1 MIAWLVPWLEDLWQP
16 FHALQYITVR
26 AALASATGFISALC
40 LGGPLI
46 RRLQSVG
53 IREHAELS
61 YSAEVAEAYQKA
73 GKSGTPTMG
82 GVFWVASVLLG
93 TLLFARPDE
102 LLVLLG
108 AVLLVG
114 MGAIGFLDDRIKLSK
129 EGGRDGLSRMAKLI
143 ASLLLAGYVA
153 AMLWMLAEKTGRPE
167 VAQIHFPLLKDFFAS
182 PAELGLWGMGI
193 FIVFEA
199 FVILACSHA
208 ANVTDGLDGLAA
220 GSAIPAFAAL
230 TVAVYAVGHVE
241 LAAYLHLPFL
251 PGAGEV
257 AVMGGAVL
265 GATLGFLW
273 FNTHPAK
280 VFLGDSGSLPLGALL
295 AYFAIIAKQEFA
307 LPLLAFVFVV
317 EVSSSL
323 LQITW
328 FKWTRTWNGEGRR
341 LFSKAPLHHIYQLRG
356 IPEQRIVVRFWII
369 SAVGA
374 SLGLLLLKVR

>member
-26 AALASATGFISALC
+26 AALASATGFATALL

-46 RRLQSVG
+46 RRLQKVG
-53 IREHAELS
+53 VGEHAGLS
-61 YSAEVAEAYQKA
+61 DSADVAAAYRAA

-108 AVLLVG
+108 SVLLVG
-114 MGAIGFLDDRIKLSK
+114 MGAIGFLDDWMKFRRV
-129 EGGRDGLSRMAKLI
+129 GGRDGLSRAAKFI
-143 ASLLLAGYVA
+143 PSLLLCGYVA

-167 VAQIHFPLLKDFFAS
+167 VARIYFPVLKEFFAS
-182 PAELGLWGMGI
+182 PESYGIWGLGL
-193 FIVFEA
+193 FVVFET

-208 ANVTDGLDGLAA
+208 ANVTDGMDGLAA
-220 GSAIPAFAAL
+220 GSAMPAFIAL
-230 TVAVYAVGHVE
+230 TIAVYAVGHIE

-265 GATLGFLW
+265 GSTLGFLW
-273 FNTHPAK
+273 FNTYPAK
-280 VFLGDSGSLPLGALL
+280 VFLGDSGSLPMGALL
-295 AYFAIIAKQEFA
+295 AYFAIISKQELA
-307 LPLLAFVFVV
+307 LPLLAAVFVI
-317 EVSSSL
+317 EIGSSL
-323 LQITW
+323 LQILW
-328 FKWTRTWNGEGRR
+328 FKLSRRIYGSPRR
-341 LFSKAPLHHIYQLRG
+341 LFRIAPIHHVFQLKG
-356 IPEQRIVVRFWII
+356 MPEPQIVVRFWIFG
-369 SAVGA
+369 AVA
-374 SLGLLLLKVR
+374 AALGLLLLKVR